1 MAADANA
8 DEACALTDEE
18 GATRRDAMRCDAVVV
33 FIERDDDDGD
43 DGCEATVDVSGAR
56 DRRERR
62 RRSSSRE
69 AWTTRA
75 VVARCRVLAR
85 GAREDTSLARVD
97 GDVDVSRTDASGGFD
112 RFRSVGRAVRTDA
125 IGGDGRASRGT
136 RCGVGTVSRARR
148 SHGGGAG
155 ASIVGE

>member
-56 DRRERR
+56 D
-62 RRSSSRE
+62 
-69 AWTTRA
+69 
-75 VVARCRVLAR
+75 
-85 GAREDTSLARVD
+85 
-97 GDVDVSRTDASGGFD
+97 
-112 RFRSVGRAVRTDA
+112 
-125 IGGDGRASRGT
+125 
-136 RCGVGTVSRARR
+136 
-148 SHGGGAG
+148 
-155 ASIVGE
+155 